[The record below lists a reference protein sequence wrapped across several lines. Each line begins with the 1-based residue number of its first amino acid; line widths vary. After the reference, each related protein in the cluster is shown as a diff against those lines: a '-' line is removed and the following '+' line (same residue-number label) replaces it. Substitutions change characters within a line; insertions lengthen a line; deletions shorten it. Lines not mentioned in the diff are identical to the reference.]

1 LRFCEDLVKTWNV
14 GEGEELEST
23 ERLSVGEDFEYLL
36 RLLPEGWQ
44 AKAKELGALRRCR
57 KVQSAEVL
65 LRVLLIHLAEG
76 CSLRETALRAAR
88 GQIAQLSDVAIMD
101 RLRLSGSWF
110 RWMNVGLVQRW
121 IEREPRRLYGTQ
133 RRINLV
139 DATRIQE
146 PGPTGSSWTL
156 HYCIELVSLACRQW
170 VVTDWQGNGESFWR
184 FKPQAQE
191 LYIADRAYGTR
202 AGIATFRRA
211 GAEVLVRFALDN
223 LPLLQPSSHK
233 RFNLLSRLARLQ
245 ATQLGDWLVQLEY
258 EKERFTGRVCAVKRS
273 RQAAEQA
280 IKKFLLTSKRK
291 GQQPKASTLEAQR
304 YVFVFTTLSPAELS
318 AKQALELYR
327 GRWQIELVFKR
338 LKSILQMGHLRKID
352 ADSALAWI
360 EGKLFV
366 ALLLEALLR
375 QAESFFPW
383 GFPLD
388 SSPALPLA

>member
-1 LRFCEDLVKTWNV
+1 MLPESNPKKSCRGSHHALRLHRN
-14 GEGEELEST
+14 LLQSQAPPLSA
-23 ERLSVGEDFEYLL
+23 RLS
-36 RLLPEGWQ
+36 LPT
-44 AKAKELGALRRCR
+44 RVR
-57 KVQSAEVL
+57 KTLEQSNKPTKLNNCLSAFSKTD
-65 LRVLLIHLAEG
+65 HLAEG

-110 RWMNVGLVQRW
+110 RWMNACLVQRW

-156 HYCIELVSLACRQW
+156 HYCIALVSLACRQW

-245 ATQLGDWLVQLEY
+245 ATQLGDWPVQLEY

-352 ADSALAWI
+352 ADSALSWI

>member
-1 LRFCEDLVKTWNV
+1 VIN
-14 GEGEELEST
+14 EEVPESSD
-23 ERLSVGEDFEYLL
+23 RLSVAEDFEYVL

-57 KVQSAEVL
+57 KVESAEVL

-88 GQIAQLSDVAIMD
+88 GGLAQLSDVAIMD

-110 RWMNVGLVQRW
+110 RWMNLGLVQRW
-121 IEREPRRLYGTQ
+121 IEREPRRIYGTK

-146 PGPTGSSWTL
+146 PGPTGSSWVL

-170 VVTDWQGNGESFWR
+170 VLTDWRGNGESFWR
-184 FKPQAQE
+184 FKPQAEE

-202 AGIATFRRA
+202 PGIAVFRQG
-211 GAEVLVRFALDN
+211 GAEVLVRFAPDN
-223 LPLLQPSSHK
+223 LPLLQPSSQK
-233 RFNLLSRLARLQ
+233 RLNLLAHFRRLK
-245 ATQLGDWLVQLEY
+245 ATQLGDWPVEFEY
-258 EKERFTGRVCAVKRS
+258 EGQRFPGRVCAIKRS
-273 RQAAEQA
+273 RQAAEEA
-280 IKKFLLTSKRK
+280 LRKFLLTTKRK
-291 GQQPKASTLEAQR
+291 GQQPKASTLEALR
-304 YVFVFTTLSPAELS
+304 YVFVFTSLSQAELS
-318 AKQALELYR
+318 ASQALELYR

-338 LKSILQMGHLRKID
+338 LKSILQLGHLRKID
-352 ADSALAWI
+352 PHSARSWI

-388 SSPALPLA
+388 SSPSLPLA

>member
-1 LRFCEDLVKTWNV
+1 M

-245 ATQLGDWLVQLEY
+245 ATQLGDWPVQLEY

-352 ADSALAWI
+352 ADSALSWI

>member
-1 LRFCEDLVKTWNV
+1 VVN
-14 GEGEELEST
+14 EEVAESSDG
-23 ERLSVGEDFEYLL
+23 LIVGEDFEYVVK
-36 RLLPEGWQ
+36 LLPEGWQ
-44 AKAKELGALRRCR
+44 AKARELGALRRCR
-57 KVQSAEVL
+57 KVESAEVL

-88 GQIAQLSDVAIMD
+88 GGLVQLSDVAIMD

-110 RWMNVGLVQRW
+110 RWMNLGLVQRW
-121 IEREPRRLYGTQ
+121 IEREPRRIYGTK

-146 PGPTGSSWTL
+146 PGPTGSSWVL

-170 VVTDWQGNGESFWR
+170 VLTDWQGNGESFWR
-184 FKPQAQE
+184 FDPQAEE

-202 AGIATFRRA
+202 AGIAVFRQA

-223 LPLLQPSSHK
+223 LPLLQPSSPK
-233 RFNLLSRLARLQ
+233 RFNLLARLRRLQ
-245 ATQLGDWLVQLEY
+245 ATQMGDWPVELEY
-258 EKERFTGRVCAVKRS
+258 EGQRFSGRVCAIKRS
-273 RQAAEQA
+273 RQAAQEA
-280 IKKFLLTSKRK
+280 LRRFLLTTKRK
-291 GQQPKASTLEAQR
+291 GQQPKASTLEALR
-304 YVFVFTTLSPAELS
+304 YVFVFTSLSPAELS
-318 AKQALELYR
+318 PTQALELYR

-338 LKSILQMGHLRKID
+338 LKSILQLGHLRKID
-352 ADSALAWI
+352 PDSTRSWI

-366 ALLLEALLR
+366 ALLLESLLR

-388 SSPALPLA
+388 SSPPLPLA

>member
-245 ATQLGDWLVQLEY
+245 ATQLGDWPVQLEY

-352 ADSALAWI
+352 ADSALSWI

>member
-1 LRFCEDLVKTWNV
+1 VL
-14 GEGEELEST
+14 EGEELEST
-23 ERLSVGEDFEYLL
+23 ERLSVGEDFGYVL

-245 ATQLGDWLVQLEY
+245 ATQLGDWPVQLEY

>member
-1 LRFCEDLVKTWNV
+1 MVN
-14 GEGEELEST
+14 EEVAESSDG
-23 ERLSVGEDFEYLL
+23 LIVGEDFEYLVK
-36 RLLPEGWQ
+36 LLPEGWQ
-44 AKAKELGALRRCR
+44 AKARELGALRRCR
-57 KVQSAEVL
+57 KVESAEVL

-88 GQIAQLSDVAIMD
+88 GGLVQLSDVAIMD

-110 RWMNVGLVQRW
+110 RWMNLGLVQRW
-121 IEREPRRLYGTQ
+121 IEREPRRIYGTK

-146 PGPTGSSWTL
+146 PGPTGSSWVL

-170 VVTDWQGNGESFWR
+170 VLTDWQGNGESFWR
-184 FKPQAQE
+184 FDPQAEE

-202 AGIATFRRA
+202 AGIAVFRQA

-223 LPLLQPSSHK
+223 LPLLQPSSPK
-233 RFNLLSRLARLQ
+233 RFKLLARLRRLK
-245 ATQLGDWLVQLEY
+245 ATQMGDWPVELEY
-258 EKERFTGRVCAVKRS
+258 EGQRFSGRVCAIKRS
-273 RQAAEQA
+273 RQAAQEA
-280 IKKFLLTSKRK
+280 LRRFLLTTKRK
-291 GQQPKASTLEAQR
+291 GQQPKASTLEALR
-304 YVFVFTTLSPAELS
+304 YVFVFTSLSPAELS
-318 AKQALELYR
+318 PTQALELYR

-338 LKSILQMGHLRKID
+338 LKSILQLGHLRKID
-352 ADSALAWI
+352 PDSTRSWI

-366 ALLLEALLR
+366 ALLLESLLR

-388 SSPALPLA
+388 SSPPLPLA

>member
-1 LRFCEDLVKTWNV
+1 VL
-14 GEGEELEST
+14 EGEELEST
-23 ERLSVGEDFEYLL
+23 ERLSVGEDFGYVL

>member
-1 LRFCEDLVKTWNV
+1 VVN
-14 GEGEELEST
+14 EEVAESSDG
-23 ERLSVGEDFEYLL
+23 LIDGEDFEYVVK
-36 RLLPEGWQ
+36 LLPEGWQ
-44 AKAKELGALRRCR
+44 AKARELGALRRCR
-57 KVQSAEVL
+57 KVESAEVL

-88 GQIAQLSDVAIMD
+88 GGLVQLSDVAIMD

-110 RWMNVGLVQRW
+110 RWMNLGLVQRW
-121 IEREPRRLYGTQ
+121 IEREPRRIYGTK

-146 PGPTGSSWTL
+146 PGPTGSSWVL

-170 VVTDWQGNGESFWR
+170 VLTDWQGNGESFWR
-184 FKPQAQE
+184 FDPQAEE

-202 AGIATFRRA
+202 AGIAVFRQA

-223 LPLLQPSSHK
+223 LPLLQPSSPK
-233 RFNLLSRLARLQ
+233 RFNLLARLRRLK
-245 ATQLGDWLVQLEY
+245 ATQMGDWPVELEY
-258 EKERFTGRVCAVKRS
+258 EGQRFSGRVCAIKRS
-273 RQAAEQA
+273 RQAAQEA
-280 IKKFLLTSKRK
+280 LRRFLLTTKRK
-291 GQQPKASTLEAQR
+291 GQQPKASTLEALR
-304 YVFVFTTLSPAELS
+304 YVFVFTSLSPAELS
-318 AKQALELYR
+318 PTQALELYR

-338 LKSILQMGHLRKID
+338 LKSILQLGHLRKID
-352 ADSALAWI
+352 PDSTRSWI

-366 ALLLEALLR
+366 ALLLESLLR

-388 SSPALPLA
+388 SSPPLPLA

>member
-1 LRFCEDLVKTWNV
+1 MWSVVN
-14 GEGEELEST
+14 EEVAESSDG
-23 ERLSVGEDFEYLL
+23 LMVGEDFEYVVK
-36 RLLPEGWQ
+36 LLPEGWQ
-44 AKAKELGALRRCR
+44 AKARELGALRRCR
-57 KVQSAEVL
+57 KVESAEVL

-88 GQIAQLSDVAIMD
+88 GGLVQLSDVAIMD

-110 RWMNVGLVQRW
+110 RWMNLGLVQRW
-121 IEREPRRLYGTQ
+121 IEREPRRIYGTK

-146 PGPTGSSWTL
+146 PGPTGSSWVL

-170 VVTDWQGNGESFWR
+170 VLTDWQGNGESFWR
-184 FKPQAQE
+184 FDPQAEE

-202 AGIATFRRA
+202 AGIAVFRQA

-223 LPLLQPSSHK
+223 LPLLQPSSPK
-233 RFNLLSRLARLQ
+233 RFNLLARLRRLQ
-245 ATQLGDWLVQLEY
+245 ATQMGDWPVELEY
-258 EKERFTGRVCAVKRS
+258 EGQRFSGRVCAIKRS
-273 RQAAEQA
+273 RQAAQEA
-280 IKKFLLTSKRK
+280 LRRFLLSTQRK
-291 GQQPKASTLEAQR
+291 GQQPKASTLEALR
-304 YVFVFTTLSPAELS
+304 YVFVFTSLSPAELS
-318 AKQALELYR
+318 PTQALELYR

-338 LKSILQMGHLRKID
+338 LKSILQLGHLRKID
-352 ADSALAWI
+352 PDSTRSWI

-366 ALLLEALLR
+366 ALLLESLLR

-388 SSPALPLA
+388 SSPPLPLA

>member
-1 LRFCEDLVKTWNV
+1 VL
-14 GEGEELEST
+14 EGEVAESSD
-23 ERLSVGEDFEYLL
+23 RLSVGEDFDYLV

-57 KVQSAEVL
+57 KLESAEVL

-88 GQIAQLSDVAIMD
+88 GGLAQLSDVAIMD

-110 RWMNVGLVQRW
+110 RWMNLGLVQRW
-121 IEREPRRLYGTQ
+121 IEREPKQIYGTK

-146 PGPTGSSWTL
+146 PGPTGSSWVL

-170 VVTDWQGNGESFWR
+170 VLTDWQGNGESFWR
-184 FKPQAQE
+184 FSPQAEE

-202 AGIATFRRA
+202 AGIAVFRQA

-223 LPLLQPSSHK
+223 LPLLQPSGPK
-233 RFNLLSRLARLQ
+233 RFNLLARLRRLK
-245 ATQLGDWLVQLEY
+245 ATQLGDWPVEFEHENQ
-258 EKERFTGRVCAVKRS
+258 RFSGRVCAIKRS
-273 RQAAEQA
+273 RQAAEEA
-280 IKKFLLTSKRK
+280 LKRFLLTSKRK
-291 GQQPKASTLEAQR
+291 GQQPKASTIEALR
-304 YVFVFTTLSPAELS
+304 YVFVFTSLSQGELTAS
-318 AKQALELYR
+318 QALELYR

-338 LKSILQMGHLRKID
+338 LKSILQLGHLRKID
-352 ADSALAWI
+352 PDSTRSWI

-366 ALLLEALLR
+366 ALLLESLLR

-388 SSPALPLA
+388 SSPPLPLA

>member
-1 LRFCEDLVKTWNV
+1 MWSVVN
-14 GEGEELEST
+14 EEVAESSDG
-23 ERLSVGEDFEYLL
+23 LMVGEDFEYVVK
-36 RLLPEGWQ
+36 LLPEGWQ
-44 AKAKELGALRRCR
+44 AKARELGALRRCR
-57 KVQSAEVL
+57 KVESAEVL

-88 GQIAQLSDVAIMD
+88 GGLVQLSDVAIMD

-110 RWMNVGLVQRW
+110 RWMNLGLVQRW
-121 IEREPRRLYGTQ
+121 IEREPRRLYGTK

-146 PGPTGSSWTL
+146 PGPTGSSWVL

-170 VVTDWQGNGESFWR
+170 VLTDWRGNGESFWR
-184 FKPQAQE
+184 FDPQAEE

-202 AGIATFRRA
+202 AGIAVFRQA

-223 LPLLQPSSHK
+223 LPLLQPSSPK
-233 RFNLLSRLARLQ
+233 RFNLLARLRRLQ
-245 ATQLGDWLVQLEY
+245 ATQMGDWPVELEY
-258 EKERFTGRVCAVKRS
+258 EGQRFSGRVCAIKRS
-273 RQAAEQA
+273 RQAAQEA
-280 IKKFLLTSKRK
+280 LRRFLLSTQRK
-291 GQQPKASTLEAQR
+291 GQQPKASTLEALR
-304 YVFVFTTLSPAELS
+304 YVFVFTSLSPAELS
-318 AKQALELYR
+318 PTQALELYR

-338 LKSILQMGHLRKID
+338 LKSILQLGHLRKID
-352 ADSALAWI
+352 PDSTRSWI

-366 ALLLEALLR
+366 ALLLESLLR

-388 SSPALPLA
+388 SSPPLPLA

>member
-1 LRFCEDLVKTWNV
+1 ML
-14 GEGEELEST
+14 EGEELEST
-23 ERLSVGEDFEYLL
+23 ERLSVGEDFGYVL

-191 LYIADRAYGTR
+191 LYIANRAYGTR

-245 ATQLGDWLVQLEY
+245 ATQLGDWPVQLEY

>member
-1 LRFCEDLVKTWNV
+1 ML
-14 GEGEELEST
+14 EGEELEST
-23 ERLSVGEDFEYLL
+23 ERLSVGEDFGYVL

-245 ATQLGDWLVQLEY
+245 ATQLGDWPVQLEY

>member
-1 LRFCEDLVKTWNV
+1 MIN
-14 GEGEELEST
+14 EEVAESSGG
-23 ERLSVGEDFEYLL
+23 LIVGEDFEYVVK
-36 RLLPEGWQ
+36 LLPEGWQ
-44 AKAKELGALRRCR
+44 AKARELGALRRCR
-57 KVQSAEVL
+57 KVESAEVL

-88 GQIAQLSDVAIMD
+88 GGLVQLSDVAIMD

-110 RWMNVGLVQRW
+110 RWMNLGLVQRW
-121 IEREPRRLYGTQ
+121 IEREPRRLYGTK

-146 PGPTGSSWTL
+146 PGPTGSSWVL

-170 VVTDWQGNGESFWR
+170 VLTDWQGNGESLWR
-184 FKPQAQE
+184 FDPQAEE

-202 AGIATFRRA
+202 AGIAVFRQA

-223 LPLLQPSSHK
+223 LPLLQPSSPK
-233 RFNLLSRLARLQ
+233 RFNLLARLRRLK
-245 ATQLGDWLVQLEY
+245 ATQMGDWPVELEY
-258 EKERFTGRVCAVKRS
+258 EGQRFSGRVCAIKRS
-273 RQAAEQA
+273 RQAAQEA
-280 IKKFLLTSKRK
+280 LRRFLLTTKRK
-291 GQQPKASTLEAQR
+291 GQQPKASTLEALR
-304 YVFVFTTLSPAELS
+304 YVFVFTSLSPAELS
-318 AKQALELYR
+318 PTQALELYR

-338 LKSILQMGHLRKID
+338 LKSILQLGHLRKID
-352 ADSALAWI
+352 PDSTRAWI

-366 ALLLEALLR
+366 ALLLESLLR

-388 SSPALPLA
+388 SSPPLPLA

>member
-1 LRFCEDLVKTWNV
+1 VIN
-14 GEGEELEST
+14 EEVPESSD
-23 ERLSVGEDFEYLL
+23 RLSVAEDFEYVL

-57 KVQSAEVL
+57 KVESAEVL

-88 GQIAQLSDVAIMD
+88 GGLAQLSDVAIMD

-110 RWMNVGLVQRW
+110 RWMNLGLVQRW
-121 IEREPRRLYGTQ
+121 IEREPRRIYGTK

-146 PGPTGSSWTL
+146 PGPTGSSWVL

-170 VVTDWQGNGESFWR
+170 VLTDWQGNGESFWR
-184 FKPQAQE
+184 FKPQAEE

-202 AGIATFRRA
+202 PGIAVFRQG
-211 GAEVLVRFALDN
+211 GAEVLVRFAPDN
-223 LPLLQPSSHK
+223 LPLLQPSSQK
-233 RFNLLSRLARLQ
+233 RLNLLAHFRRLK
-245 ATQLGDWLVQLEY
+245 ATQLGDWPVEFEY
-258 EKERFTGRVCAVKRS
+258 EGQRFPGRVCAIKRS
-273 RQAAEQA
+273 RQAAEEA
-280 IKKFLLTSKRK
+280 LRKFLLTTNRK
-291 GQQPKASTLEAQR
+291 GQQPKASTLEALR
-304 YVFVFTTLSPAELS
+304 YVFVFTSLSQAELS
-318 AKQALELYR
+318 ASQALELYR

-338 LKSILQMGHLRKID
+338 LKSILQLGHLRKID
-352 ADSALAWI
+352 PHSARSWI

-388 SSPALPLA
+388 SSPSLPLA

>member
-1 LRFCEDLVKTWNV
+1 MVN
-14 GEGEELEST
+14 EEVAESSDG
-23 ERLSVGEDFEYLL
+23 LIVGEDFEYLVK
-36 RLLPEGWQ
+36 LLPEGWQ
-44 AKAKELGALRRCR
+44 AKARELGALRRCR
-57 KVQSAEVL
+57 KVESAEVL

-88 GQIAQLSDVAIMD
+88 GGLVQLSDVAIMD

-110 RWMNVGLVQRW
+110 RWMNLGLVQRW
-121 IEREPRRLYGTQ
+121 IEREPRRIYGTK

-146 PGPTGSSWTL
+146 PGPTGSSWVL

-170 VVTDWQGNGESFWR
+170 VLTDWQGNGESFWR
-184 FKPQAQE
+184 FDPQAEE

-202 AGIATFRRA
+202 AGIAVFRQA

-223 LPLLQPSSHK
+223 LPLLQPSSPK
-233 RFNLLSRLARLQ
+233 RFNLLARLRRLQ
-245 ATQLGDWLVQLEY
+245 ATQLGDWPVELEY
-258 EKERFTGRVCAVKRS
+258 EGQRFSGRVCAIKRS
-273 RQAAEQA
+273 RQAAQEA
-280 IKKFLLTSKRK
+280 LRRFLLTTKRK
-291 GQQPKASTLEAQR
+291 GQQPKASTLEALR
-304 YVFVFTTLSPAELS
+304 YVFVFTSLSPAELS
-318 AKQALELYR
+318 PTQALELYR

-338 LKSILQMGHLRKID
+338 LKSILQLGHLRKID
-352 ADSALAWI
+352 PDSTRSWI

-366 ALLLEALLR
+366 ALLLESLLR

-388 SSPALPLA
+388 SSPPLPLA

>member
-1 LRFCEDLVKTWNV
+1 MWSVVN
-14 GEGEELEST
+14 EEVAESSDG
-23 ERLSVGEDFEYLL
+23 LMVGEDFEYVVK
-36 RLLPEGWQ
+36 LLPEGWQ
-44 AKAKELGALRRCR
+44 AKARELGALRRCR
-57 KVQSAEVL
+57 KVESAEVL

-88 GQIAQLSDVAIMD
+88 GGLVQLSDVAIMD

-110 RWMNVGLVQRW
+110 RWMNLGLVQRW
-121 IEREPRRLYGTQ
+121 IEREPRRLYGTK

-146 PGPTGSSWTL
+146 PGPTGSSWVL

-170 VVTDWQGNGESFWR
+170 VLTDWRGNGESFWR
-184 FKPQAQE
+184 FDPQAEE

-202 AGIATFRRA
+202 AGIAVFRQA

-223 LPLLQPSSHK
+223 LPLLQPSSPK
-233 RFNLLSRLARLQ
+233 RFNLLARLRRLQ
-245 ATQLGDWLVQLEY
+245 ATQMGDWPVELEY
-258 EKERFTGRVCAVKRS
+258 EGQRFSGRVCAIQRS
-273 RQAAEQA
+273 RQAAQEA
-280 IKKFLLTSKRK
+280 LRRFLLTTKRK
-291 GQQPKASTLEAQR
+291 GQQPKASTLEALR
-304 YVFVFTTLSPAELS
+304 YVFVFTSLSPAELS
-318 AKQALELYR
+318 PTQALELYR

-338 LKSILQMGHLRKID
+338 LKSILQLGHLRKID
-352 ADSALAWI
+352 PDSTRSWI

-366 ALLLEALLR
+366 ALLLESLLR

-388 SSPALPLA
+388 SSPPLPLA

>member
-1 LRFCEDLVKTWNV
+1 ML
-14 GEGEELEST
+14 EGEELEST
-23 ERLSVGEDFEYLL
+23 ERLSVGEDFGYVL

-352 ADSALAWI
+352 ADSALSWI